1 MLEPSVLFCLIFIFV
16 VFVVVFH
23 LIPLGI
29 VRVEQK
35 NNTFFDMNIFEDGPY
50 EVGGETDHDES
61 LVPVPANSY
70 LGRSKQRSYT
80 CQYCETL
87 HLRAQGWEQTRW
99 EPGALLHLLQ
109 LDICA
114 HGRADCLLTDSSG
127 LSCHKMDQSLPSPQ
141 NPAPSHLEGSC
152 FLS

>member
-1 MLEPSVLFCLIFIFV
+1 MRNVLLGSTCFILFHLHF
-16 VFVVVFH
+16 FVVVFYH

-70 LGRSKQRSYT
+70 LGRNERRRHAYL
-80 CQYCETL
+80 C
-87 HLRAQGWEQTRW
+87 R
-99 EPGALLHLLQ
+99 
-109 LDICA
+109 
-114 HGRADCLLTDSSG
+114 G
-127 LSCHKMDQSLPSPQ
+127 LWGTLPSRDLGLWAE
-141 NPAPSHLEGSC
+141 NRAGGARGLRLH
-152 FLS
+152 